1 MNENAKNRAVY
12 AVIALLILGSVW
24 MVLRFG
30 VNVPHWDDHAIRVLI
45 DDFSTSKIGGLFSF
59 HNEHRI
65 WLSRTMTLIYK
76 SISGQTDF
84 KFMMY
89 FGQFGLAALMLLFI
103 VLARH
108 FKLNSLSLVF
118 IALFIF
124 NFSTVENSLWGMAAI
139 QNHCIFFFA
148 VGSLSLLSTS
158 HFSAKA
164 SFIAAIAFSL
174 LALLTSGNAVLIAP
188 IGLAVLFFLGRKK
201 KMLIWLGVHALAFA
215 VYFIGFERSVS
226 ERPHIE
232 DFFLNFLALNGSHF
246 YPILD
251 TIFSTKLAYVFGFF
265 NIIFGLWVA
274 LRLFFSKDTNEKT
287 LNFLAIQAFFLG
299 TLALVAIGRNDY
311 QVATLLSSKYKIY
324 SFLIFGTNILFGLE
338 FLKSQKWKYGIAV
351 LAIFLFVNAQI
362 SYLGLVRSTHQERVA
377 DVINLKN
384 SEADFS
390 KTAYNPPTFGF
401 EKSLQVESAE
411 LDPSKIDS
419 IAFEGNN
426 LLFFENN
433 LQKFHEN
440 YIWLKSNE
448 SEYLLPLR
456 LVKGSLFGTVEGIA
470 YLERRNFKTD
480 VYQTYLLEVTDDKN
494 AQLFDAVK
502 TLKIEGIPY
511 TEAPKNW

>member
-1 MNENAKNRAVY
+1 MNETAKNRAIY
-12 AVIALLILGSVW
+12 AIIALLILGSVW
-24 MVLRFG
+24 MVVRFG

-45 DDFSTSKIGGLFSF
+45 DNFSWNKLGGLFKF

-65 WLSRTMTLIYK
+65 WLTRTVTLIYK

-89 FGQFGLAALMLLFI
+89 FGQFGLVGLMVLYILL
-103 VLARH
+103 VRH
-108 FKLNSLSLVF
+108 LKLNSLGLLF

-139 QNHCIFFFA
+139 QNHCILFFA

-158 HFSAKA
+158 YFSEKV
-164 SFIAAIAFSL
+164 SFIGAIVFSI

-188 IGLAVLFFLGRKK
+188 IGLAILFFLGRKRQ
-201 KMLIWLGVHALAFA
+201 MLIWLGIHALVFA
-215 VYFIGFERSVS
+215 IYFIGFEKSVS

-251 TIFSTKLAYVFGFF
+251 TVFSTKLAYILGFF
-265 NIIFGLWVA
+265 NILFGLWVIF
-274 LRLFFSKDTNEKT
+274 RLFFSKDTNEKT

-311 QVATLLSSKYKIY
+311 QVVTLLSSKYKIY
-324 SFLIFGTNILFGLE
+324 SFLIFGTNILFCLQ
-338 FLKSQKWKYGIAV
+338 FLITPKWKYIFTAV
-351 LAIFLFVNAQI
+351 ALFLFVNAEV
-362 SYLGLVRSTHQERVA
+362 SYLGLIRSTHMERIA
-377 DVINLKN
+377 DVINLK
-384 SEADFS
+384 STETDFNNTS
-390 KTAYNPPTFGF
+390 YNPPTFDF
-401 EKSLQVESAE
+401 EKSLQAE
-411 LDPSKIDS
+411 KKEVDPSKIDS
-419 IAFEGNN
+419 IAFSGND

-433 LQKFHEN
+433 LHKFHEN
-440 YIWLKSNE
+440 YIWLKSKD
-448 SEYLLPLR
+448 SQYLLPLR

-470 YLERRNFKTD
+470 YLDRRNFKTD
-480 VYQTYLLEVTDDKN
+480 FYQTYLLEISENET
-494 AQLFDAVK
+494 ALYDAVK
-502 TLKIEGIPY
+502 TLKIEGIPF

>member
-1 MNENAKNRAVY
+1 MNETAKNRAVY
-12 AVIALLILGSVW
+12 AIITLLILGSVW
-24 MVLRFG
+24 MVLKFG

-45 DDFSTSKIGGLFSF
+45 DEFSWSKIGGLFKF

-65 WLSRTMTLIYK
+65 WLTRTVTLIYE
-76 SISGQTDF
+76 SISGDTNF

-89 FGQFGLAALMLLFI
+89 FGQFGLVALMLLYI
-103 VLARH
+103 LLARH
-108 FKLNSLSLVF
+108 FKLNSLSLLF
-118 IALFIF
+118 LALFIF

-139 QNHCIFFFA
+139 QNHCILFFA
-148 VGSLSLLSTS
+148 IGSLCFLSTS
-158 HFSAKA
+158 YFNEKT
-164 SFIAAIAFSL
+164 SFIAAIIFSI

-188 IGLAVLFFLGRKK
+188 IGLAILFFLGRKK
-201 KMLIWLGVHALAFA
+201 QMLIWLGVHTLVFA
-215 VYFIGFERSVS
+215 IYFIGFEKSVS

-251 TIFSTKLAYVFGFF
+251 TIFNTKLAYIFGLL
-265 NIIFGLWVA
+265 NILFGLWVIF
-274 LRLFFSKDTNEKT
+274 RLFFSKDTNEKT

-311 QVATLLSSKYKIY
+311 QVETLLSSKYKIY
-324 SFLIFGTNILFGLE
+324 SFLIFGTNILFGWQ
-338 FLKSQKWKYGIAV
+338 FYKSQKWKYALAAIAV
-351 LAIFLFVNAQI
+351 FLFLNAQV
-362 SYLGLVRSTHQERVA
+362 SYLGLLRSTHMERVA
-377 DVINLKN
+377 YTINLKH
-384 SEADFS
+384 EQRHLK
-390 KTAYNPPTFGF
+390 KTAYHLPTFNF
-401 EKSLQVESAE
+401 EKSLSIDMAE
-411 LDPSKIDS
+411 IDPSKIDS
-419 IAFEGNN
+419 IAFEGNH

-433 LQKFHEN
+433 LQKFHDN
-440 YIWLKSNE
+440 YIWLKSKD

-480 VYQTYLLEVTDDKN
+480 VYQTYLLEVSDNK
-494 AQLFDAVK
+494 AELFDAVK